1 MTTPIPPDT
10 AAAGQTGHIA
20 AHNAISDNLTLF
32 QSLLSAIPDIS
43 AGTATLVAGTVS
55 VTLPSVSTGD
65 AVLVSRMTPGG
76 TLGHLSVP
84 AVSNGSGFTITSSSG
99 TETSVVAWLVVG

>member
-20 AHNAISDNLTLF
+20 AHNAISDNLTLH
-32 QSLLSAIPDIS
+32 QTQLDAVPEIAS
-43 AGTATLVAGTVS
+43 GTAALTAGTVS
-55 VTLPSVSTGD
+55 VTLPSISTGD

-84 AVSNGSGFTITSSSG
+84 TVSNGSGFTITSSSS
-99 TETSVVAWLVVG
+99 TETSVVAWLVLG